1 MAVLRD
7 RATNVLDMIIE
18 GFRNQ
23 GQPVEAGSPMQSA
36 MVADVRRPS
45 PTRRALTREM
55 GQFNMQA
62 RPLPLE
68 RGGFNQS
75 RAPYVPTGTQMD
87 TPVAPASMIP
97 TPLNVT
103 PTPSQPDIPVNRL
116 MPGREFGTG
125 QGVMQPGM
133 DREKMLQAGKVA
145 SDALNTGD
153 ESLISKVQG
162 FFGGRE
168 NMLRLAMAFNTMR
181 LQPDAGLTTA
191 LTSEL
196 KDVRAQSRAQSQR
209 NATANWLRSQ
219 KRDDL
224 ANLVEQNMIEGK
236 KAIELSMGQTGRVVT
251 SAELRQKFPNIDIED
266 GLYNLKSDGTINKV
280 GGGGVNVNI
289 GPEEGKLST
298 DFTFLRDAEGNILR
312 ENGLPIA
319 VPVPGSPAAQKAEE
333 AKEKETGRKVQRQ
346 RAGGTV
352 IQDIQRG
359 LDLIPELSSME
370 AMPGVAGANVR
381 KIAQDIE
388 GTVTNRIAKFKESAL
403 SNVGLDTLQ
412 QMRENSPTG
421 GALGQVPIQQQQR
434 LEQVLGSLD
443 VTQDLDVLQQNMK
456 RVINIYLDIVYGAEA
471 ERQLLMDKGELTAEE
486 NAEIN
491 SFYYELPFDPIGR
504 PIAQE
509 IPRPNDIPQELW
521 DVMED
526 EEKRA
531 LQ

>member
-1 MAVLRD
+1 MAVLGD
-7 RATNVLDMIIE
+7 RGTGVLDMLIE
-18 GFRNQ
+18 GFRRSGADMPQPNMSPVGRTPLQQVLNRPEVAISASGNQ
-23 GQPVEAGSPMQSA
+23 MVTTMPDMTMAQASPRPMLSDVTRGRILDSNDPMRPVPQPMPIQQAVQREQARMGAPAAPQQSA
-36 MVADVRRPS
+36 DP
-45 PTRRALTREM
+45 M
-55 GQFNMQA
+55 GM
-62 RPLPLE
+62 
-68 RGGFNQS
+68 
-75 RAPYVPTGTQMD
+75 
-87 TPVAPASMIP
+87 
-97 TPLNVT
+97 
-103 PTPSQPDIPVNRL
+103 
-116 MPGREFGTG
+116 
-125 QGVMQPGM
+125 
-133 DREKMLQAGKVA
+133 GKLA
-145 SDALNTGD
+145 SDADRLVKAGAA
-153 ESLISKVQG
+153 ESTDPSIRQRIQDV
-162 FFGGRE
+162 FGGRE

-266 GLYNLKSDGTINKV
+266 GLYNLKADGTINKV

-289 GPEEGKLST
+289 GPQEGKLST
-298 DFTFLRDAEGNILR
+298 DFTFLRDAEGNILI
-312 ENGLPIA
+312 ENGLPKA

-333 AKEKETGRKVQRQ
+333 TVEKETGRKVQRQ

-443 VTQDLDVLQQNMK
+443 VTQDLDVLQQNMQ
-456 RVINIYLDIVYGAEA
+456 RVINIYLDIVYGAKE

-491 SFYYELPFDPIGR
+491 GFYYDLPFDLIGR
-504 PIAQE
+504 PKVQE
-509 IPRPNDIPQELW
+509 IPRPEDIPQELW